1 MRIKHLQLK
10 ESRCVICN
18 TLFVQPHNLIEHIA
32 VKHMGFKDGKYW
44 RKMKTKE
51 DLERVKSH
59 PAYEFIPATK
69 EQIAEAKQRLTNVM
83 LGIKTDSW

>member
-10 ESRCVICN
+10 ESRCGICN

-69 EQIAEAKQRLTNVM
+69 EQVAEAKQRLTNAM
-83 LGIKTDSW
+83 LGIKNDT